1 MTYEQLQSIIPN
13 DELHCIS
20 DCGQF
25 FEDNEIPESIYSDNE
40 FMIFSNTVDYLPDTL
55 KNLMANQIPFQVHYD
70 EFNLEYI
77 II

>member
-25 FEDNEIPESIYSDNE
+25 FEDNEIPDSIYSDNE
-40 FMIFSNTVDYLPDTL
+40 FIVFSNTVEYLTDTL
-55 KNLMANQIPFQVHYD
+55 NKLMANKVPFQVHYD
-70 EFNLEYI
+70 ELGLEYI
-77 II
+77 VI